1 VTGIRQE
8 VAWFSAAMEAKL
20 AESDYHGGWKKCQW
34 RWLISRLHEKT
45 AELEHAAYGVEAVQP
60 LDESGVVKILRTSLF
75 AEAVAVANLAMMV
88 ADVLGALKP
97 EAWMRD
103 ENSEL
108 EAQAAAM
115 RQACRLLAQATAK
128 PELAPNPQPTLYEA
142 TMMACA
148 ALRTDAGKTLLAE
161 VEALREIHRLA
172 NTCVTCGADLR
183 PNDEPPH
190 CPDCVIDEDEEEDW
204 TEDYHAALMAL
215 DVAWGGGQPLSAGAQ
230 AKLTAGI
237 ADAKAGRIAPLDA
250 ARKAK
255 P

>member
-115 RQACRLLAQATAK
+115 RQACRLLVQATAK
-128 PELAPNPQPTLYEA
+128 PELAPTPQPTLYEA
-142 TMMACA
+142 AMQACA
-148 ALRTDAGKTLLAE
+148 ALRTDAGCAVLARLEQAETRGKFLEAKIAEALDCIDVTPCRAKNRLQEALAE
-161 VEALREIHRLA
+161 V
-172 NTCVTCGADLR
+172 
-183 PNDEPPH
+183 PNE
-190 CPDCVIDEDEEEDW
+190 
-204 TEDYHAALMAL
+204 
-215 DVAWGGGQPLSAGAQ
+215 
-230 AKLTAGI
+230 
-237 ADAKAGRIAPLDA
+237 
-250 ARKAK
+250 
-255 P
+255 